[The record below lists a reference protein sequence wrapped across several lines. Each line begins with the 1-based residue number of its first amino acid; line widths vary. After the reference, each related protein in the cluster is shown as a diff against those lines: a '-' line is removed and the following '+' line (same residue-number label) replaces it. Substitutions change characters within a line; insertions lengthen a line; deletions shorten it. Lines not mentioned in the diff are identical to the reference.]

1 MHMFL
6 KECPTA
12 GGYWSW
18 PVIDRLLTGGF
29 KMIYRSKKSW
39 LSALLVGAISLAS
52 MIPGMVLMYAGIVT
66 PMSQLPVSGRAA
78 VAIGGIVAI
87 IFGAILLWSYLSVS
101 YEITP
106 EELVVR
112 FGPIR
117 PRYRLSSIAE
127 AIPTR
132 VPLRPGLNFVT
143 SWDIV
148 YIYFRG
154 PSGRAVGWP
163 LAISPANKTEFL
175 RELAERVPGLG
186 GRDENVSP

>member
-1 MHMFL
+1 
-6 KECPTA
+6 
-12 GGYWSW
+12 
-18 PVIDRLLTGGF
+18 
-29 KMIYRSKKSW
+29 MIYRSKKAW
-39 LSALLVGAISLAS
+39 LGALLIVAIALAGTIVGVVLIYAS
-52 MIPGMVLMYAGIVT
+52 ILDLTKSP
-66 PMSQLPVSGRAA
+66 LPVSGR
-78 VAIGGIVAI
+78 VALAILGLGIIAI
-87 IFGAILLWSYLSVS
+87 CGILLWSYLSAS

-132 VPLRPGLNFVT
+132 VPLRPGLNLVT

-148 YIYFRG
+148 YIRFRG
-154 PSGRAVGWP
+154 PSGRAAGWP

-175 RELAERVPGLG
+175 RELADRVPGLSVLG
-186 GRDENVSP
+186 EGTQEDSRRLEP

>member
-1 MHMFL
+1 
-6 KECPTA
+6 
-12 GGYWSW
+12 
-18 PVIDRLLTGGF
+18 
-29 KMIYRSKKSW
+29 MIYRSKKAW
-39 LSALLVGAISLAS
+39 LSTLLFATIALAGTIVGVVLIYAS
-52 MIPGMVLMYAGIVT
+52 IVNHLNS
-66 PMSQLPVSGRAA
+66 PLPASGR
-78 VAIGGIVAI
+78 VLLAIGGVVVIATCA
-87 IFGAILLWSYLSVS
+87 FLFWSYLSVS

-148 YIYFRG
+148 YIRFRG
-154 PSGRAVGWP
+154 PSGRASGWP

-186 GRDENVSP
+186 GLGESGLGHTTRLES

>member
-1 MHMFL
+1 
-6 KECPTA
+6 
-12 GGYWSW
+12 
-18 PVIDRLLTGGF
+18 
-29 KMIYRSKKSW
+29 MIYRSKKSW
-39 LSALLVGAISLAS
+39 LSALLVGAISLAP
-52 MIPGMVLMYAGIVT
+52 MNGGMVLIYVAIVN
-66 PMSQLPVSGRAA
+66 PMSHLSVSGRAA
-78 VAIGGIVAI
+78 VAFGGILAI
-87 IFGAILLWSYLSVS
+87 VFGAILLWSYLSVS
-101 YEITP
+101 YEVTP

-127 AIPTR
+127 GIPTR
-132 VPLRPGLNFVT
+132 VPRSPGLNFVT

-148 YIYFRG
+148 YIRFRG